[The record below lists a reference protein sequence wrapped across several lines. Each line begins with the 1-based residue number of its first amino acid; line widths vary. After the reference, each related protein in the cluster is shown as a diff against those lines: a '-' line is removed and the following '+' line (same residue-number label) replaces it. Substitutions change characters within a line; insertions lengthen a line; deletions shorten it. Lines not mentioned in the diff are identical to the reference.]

1 MMRKTSVI
9 LLSAATG
16 AALTLFV
23 TQPRS
28 VLMGSSARAATS
40 DTYRQLNLFGDVFER
55 VRSDYVEKPDNSKLV
70 ESAISGMLAGLDPH
84 SSYMD
89 AKSFRDMQVQ
99 TRGEFGGL
107 GIEVTMEDGLIKV
120 VSPIDDTPASKAGIM
135 ANDII
140 TNLDDEAVQGL
151 TLNQAVEKMRGPV
164 NTKIRLK
171 IIRKGQDNPIEV
183 TLVRDNIRVRSVR
196 ARVESD
202 DIAYIRIT
210 TFNEQT
216 TEGLK
221 REIGN
226 LTNQIGA
233 DKLKGFIIDMR
244 NNPGGLLE
252 EAVTVSDAFLERG
265 EIVSTRGRNAE
276 ETQRRAAHVGD
287 LTKGKPVIVLINGGS
302 ASASEIVAGAL
313 QDHKRATLI
322 GTRSFGKGSV
332 QTIIPLGSGNGALR
346 LTTAR
351 YYTPSGKSI
360 QAKGIVPD
368 IEVLQDV
375 PDELKSRT
383 DTKGEASLRGH
394 LKNDGDEKTG
404 SQSYVPPDAKDDKAL
419 KTAADLLH
427 GIKSTATTAPA
438 TGDKAAIDKP
448 ATKAAN

>member
-1 MMRKTSVI
+1 MRKNM
-9 LLSAATG
+9 LFFLG
-16 AALTLFV
+16 AAAGACLTLLV
-23 TQPRS
+23 MTPQGALS
-28 VLMGSSARAATS
+28 VNMARAAVGGDAYS
-40 DTYRQLNLFGDVFER
+40 QLNLFGEVFER
-55 VRSDYVEKPDNSKLV
+55 VRADYVEKPDDTKLI
-70 ESAISGMLAGLDPH
+70 ESAISGMLTGLDPH

-120 VSPIDDTPASKAGIM
+120 VSPIDDTPASRAGIM

-140 TNLDDEAVQGL
+140 TKLDDEAVQGL
-151 TLNQAVEKMRGPV
+151 TFDQAVDKMRGPV
-164 NTKIRLK
+164 NSKIKLK
-171 IIRKGQDNPIEV
+171 IIRNGQDSPIDV

-196 ARVESD
+196 ARVEAD
-202 DIAYIRIT
+202 DIAYIRVT

-221 REIGN
+221 KEIAN
-226 LTNQIGA
+226 LSNQLG
-233 DKLKGFIIDMR
+233 DKLKGYIIDLR

-252 EAVTVSDAFLERG
+252 EAVTVSDSFLERG

-276 ETQRRAAHVGD
+276 ETQRRSAHAGD

-313 QDHKRATLI
+313 QDHKRATLV

-375 PDELKSRT
+375 PEELKART

-427 GIKSTATTAPA
+427 GSKATATAAPA
-438 TGDKAAIDKP
+438 TGDKAAVDKP